1 MALEAGL
8 TAAFDHVVGSEHTAI
23 ARGSGDVEVL
33 ATPQVLAW
41 CEGAS
46 AAAVSPA
53 LDAGETSVGM
63 RIKFDHLRATP
74 VGATVSVHAEL
85 TRVEG
90 RRLTFDVVATDGAGE
105 IATGQIVRVVVDRA
119 RFMERAQG

>member
-46 AAAVSPA
+46 TAAVSPA
-53 LDAGETSVGM
+53 LDAGQTSVGM

-74 VGATVSVHAEL
+74 VGATVKVHAEL

-90 RRLTFDVVATDGAGE
+90 RRLTFDVVVTDGDGE
-105 IATGQIVRVVVDRA
+105 IATGQIVRVVVDRE